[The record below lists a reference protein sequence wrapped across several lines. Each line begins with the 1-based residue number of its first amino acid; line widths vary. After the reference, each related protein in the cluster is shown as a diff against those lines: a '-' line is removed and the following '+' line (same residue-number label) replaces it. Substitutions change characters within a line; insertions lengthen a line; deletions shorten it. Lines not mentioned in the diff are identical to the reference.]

1 MLTTVRGGKDKVEPL
16 TKERVMYTTPLLSLV
31 VGLQSAAGPE
41 AGAAV
46 LGRAVRP
53 GRGVALRAQ
62 EVPRGGGERA
72 VEVPERSSVHFQARY
87 HREVSQ
93 LSTASEPP
101 REPYQY

>member
-1 MLTTVRGGKDKVEPL
+1 MLTTVRGRKDRVEPL
-16 TKERVMYTTPLLSLV
+16 IKERLMSTTPLLSLV

-53 GRGVALRAQ
+53 GRGVALRTQ

-72 VEVPERSSVHFQARY
+72 VEVPERPGVYVQARY
-87 HREVSQ
+87 HREVS
-93 LSTASEPP
+93 
-101 REPYQY
+101 